1 MSKYL
6 NQKVEGIVL
15 ETLKNQCHYFME
27 ELEKDDGVH
36 NLPIHRHQSTINV
49 VFKLISSKAF
59 DKFLFLGVFMLR
71 SSI

>member
-36 NLPIHRHQSTINV
+36 NLPIHRQQSTINV
-49 VFKLISSKAF
+49 CFQV
-59 DKFLFLGVFMLR
+59 D
-71 SSI
+71 